1 MRKRF
6 KATSA
11 VASCNFFKSVCLIMV
26 TMLFSCMVHAQEVS
40 SKKDTVAVED
50 IGDVARRLL
59 HKKVD
64 SSKVAK
70 PGKYAILPSIGFNP
84 SLGALIGAKV
94 AGVKQFGNKEDTKLS
109 FFGLEGLITS
119 KGVITVEARH
129 NIFTEANKWNIQGN
143 WRFSKM
149 YSNDN
154 QCFFLN
160 SNI

>member
-6 KATSA
+6 KANF
-11 VASCNFFKSVCLIMV
+11 VASCNFLKSVHLIIV
-26 TMLFSCMVHAQEVS
+26 TILFSCIVYVQEVS
-40 SKKDTVAVED
+40 SKKDTVPVED
-50 IGDVARRLL
+50 IGDVARRML

-64 SSKVAK
+64 TSKVTK
-70 PGKYAILPSIGFNP
+70 PEKYAILPSIGFNP

-119 KGVITVEARH
+119 KGVITVQTRH
-129 NIFTEANKWNIQGN
+129 NIFREANKWNIQGN
-143 WRFSKM
+143 WQFSKM